1 MVAPTGVPV
10 GTGCPLTKQL
20 WGGDGD
26 QSTALQAGGVGKLEA
41 SNDRMNQGEFT
52 AVCSH
57 CEAGG
62 TGFLT
67 IPPQG
72 WSSLQPQGESF
83 ILVLFPCVR
92 CVGLQVPPLE
102 TCCLAQSLCVR
113 ELGF

>member
-72 WSSLQPQGESF
+72 WSAVPSSLRVRALFWFCFHALG
-83 ILVLFPCVR
+83 VLGCRYHLWKRV
-92 CVGLQVPPLE
+92 
-102 TCCLAQSLCVR
+102 A
-113 ELGF
+113 